1 MRGGAWW
8 GGGGMDSSKQKEP
21 AGGGLRVLL
30 GNGSYLRLWVVGG
43 LGNAM
48 RFSDTLA
55 AALFTW
61 QLTGS
66 GFAVAVVTAMRALP
80 MLLFGAVAGVVSDS
94 VNRKAILQWGMVVSA
109 AASAVVCLLA
119 VLGVLRPWHVAVAA
133 FVGGTVWATEMSTR
147 RRMAGEA
154 AGPAMMG
161 RAVALDSLTNAMT
174 RGIGP
179 IVGGAVFASLGAVGA
194 YAVSALCFVL
204 AAGLARGVRHEQET
218 RRLTLGRVPRDL
230 AEGLAY
236 AWGDPTVRAV
246 LLVTVVM
253 NMFAFS
259 YSALVAPLALGV
271 FKVSQAVS
279 GLLSSAEA
287 VGSWLGGIVLAAVT
301 PRGRASVLM
310 VGGSVAFLLCA
321 MAMTQMP
328 NYWLACGV
336 LVLGGMGAALFGNM
350 QTTLVLTRV
359 PPAVR
364 SRQMGLITVSIGF
377 GPVGQLII
385 GALAERLG
393 PQGAVLCSAVVGL
406 VLLLV
411 VGAWWRR
418 AEGRRG
424 QGDAAAP

>member
-8 GGGGMDSSKQKEP
+8 GGAGMDSSKQKEP

-133 FVGGTVWATEMSTR
+133 FVGGSVWATEMSTR

-204 AAGLARGVRHEQET
+204 AAGLVHGVRHEQET

-236 AWGDPTVRAV
+236 AWSDPTVRAV

-259 YSALVAPLALGV
+259 YAALVAPLALGV

-279 GLLSSAEA
+279 GLMSSAEA

-301 PRGRASVLM
+301 PKGRASVLM
-310 VGGSVAFLLCA
+310 VGGSVVFLLCA

-377 GPVGQLII
+377 GPVGQMII